1 MHLSRVV
8 VNCSDLNQLSFAGS
22 TKLQLRMLAILYLK
36 LKVFVIETGQVIFL
50 IDNFF
55 YHIIGT
61 DVYVLFNNTCSVRID
76 RRIDS

>member
-1 MHLSRVV
+1 
-8 VNCSDLNQLSFAGS
+8 
-22 TKLQLRMLAILYLK
+22 MLAILYLK